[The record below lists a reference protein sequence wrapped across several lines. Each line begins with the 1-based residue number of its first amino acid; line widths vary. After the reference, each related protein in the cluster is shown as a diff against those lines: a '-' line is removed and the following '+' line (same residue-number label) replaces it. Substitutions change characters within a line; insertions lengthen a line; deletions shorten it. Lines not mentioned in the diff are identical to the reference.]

1 MFNQKPLS
9 ASDKMRRFEFIKI
22 NSVVDQPK
30 TRGLVVVFVEAKLK
44 VVVQSVK
51 HCANFALTLC

>member
-30 TRGLVVVFVEAKLK
+30 TRGLVVVFVDCLAFVIE
-44 VVVQSVK
+44 
-51 HCANFALTLC
+51 F